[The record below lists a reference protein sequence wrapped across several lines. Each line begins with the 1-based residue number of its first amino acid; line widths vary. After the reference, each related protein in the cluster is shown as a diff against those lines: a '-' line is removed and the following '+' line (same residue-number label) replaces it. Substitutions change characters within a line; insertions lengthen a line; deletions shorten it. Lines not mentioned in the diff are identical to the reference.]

1 VPLNK
6 PEQRDILDNM
16 KLVYQ
21 IAHLMKSRH
30 TNSLMDFDDL
40 VSVGTFGLY
49 RAFEGY
55 DPDKGTTFRTYA
67 GTCIRYAMIDAHRN
81 AYKQYRQA
89 RRCGLPTPSYLYLDA
104 DSYEDGSSNHDL
116 VSDRR
121 LNGEDALI
129 EKIDATLVWKRVW
142 RQLQPVERQIMKL
155 MRQGVS
161 QVEIALAVGISKGRV
176 SQRYLE
182 ILGKVRDYHG
192 IQGDKYHERSQ
203 SG

>member
-1 VPLNK
+1 MEYTK
-6 PEQRDILDNM
+6 QDITDNM
-16 KLVYQ
+16 GLVYQ
-21 IAHLMKSRH
+21 LAHVMKARH

-40 VSVGTFGLY
+40 ASEGTLGLM
-49 RAFEGY
+49 RALERF
-55 DPDKGTTFRTYA
+55 DPEMNVKFSTYA
-67 GTCIRYAMIDAHRN
+67 GHCIKYAMIDAHRN

-89 RRCGLPTPSYLYLDA
+89 RRCGLPTPTYTYLDA
-104 DSYEDGSSNHDL
+104 ESGEGGSSNHDL
-116 VSDRR
+116 VSDRS

-142 RQLQPVERQIMKL
+142 RQLEPIERQIMEL
-155 MRQGVS
+155 TRQGVS
-161 QVEIALAVGISKGRV
+161 QVEIALAVGVSKGRV

-192 IQGDKYHERSQ
+192 IQGDKYHERYQ